1 MFYFIHL
8 IIFYFRER
16 IFIINKLGELK
27 GSISKTM
34 LTNYGEQSKL
44 VDYYFPPMDKDLQ
57 IDHKYWEAPLPD
69 IGF

>member
-1 MFYFIHL
+1 
-8 IIFYFRER
+8 
-16 IFIINKLGELK
+16 
-27 GSISKTM
+27 M